1 METTGVPADRRRKK
15 NIRTAFLLLMGVLL
29 FFTFFSNTL
38 QSLTLPKVTTVKPQT
53 KSLEFTLEGS
63 GKLTPLRE
71 AKLLNAS
78 GWKVRQVLVK
88 EGERVTKGQTLIRYD
103 SQVAEAELKDE
114 VAALDKQKIAQQT
127 LQDQFIQ
134 TYAEGDELQI
144 RKARREIEAGKVDQ
158 VTQARKIAGLRE
170 RLTAEQQLK
179 APFDGIVTQLN
190 ALPGILSSGEPD
202 LVLSSSREGF
212 QFDFTADAGLLSS
225 LGITLG
231 EKLEVEVHSAEGPSA
246 RILPG
251 KIAEIKSAQARAG
264 SPAGEDN
271 SGAEDIAQKTVFI
284 VMNEGS
290 LQGGEQVQI
299 KLKKP
304 SLQEGV
310 VVPTKAIHQTGGR
323 SFVYTIEEQRG
334 ALGNTFVAREVQIR
348 SSITNGPDSMIQTD
362 NLYGDEMIILESS
375 EPLQDGNRVRLQ

>member
-290 LQGGEQVQI
+290 LQGV
-299 KLKKP
+299 
-304 SLQEGV
+304 S
-310 VVPTKAIHQTGGR
+310 R
-323 SFVYTIEEQRG
+323 F
-334 ALGNTFVAREVQIR
+334 
-348 SSITNGPDSMIQTD
+348 
-362 NLYGDEMIILESS
+362 
-375 EPLQDGNRVRLQ
+375 RLS

>member
-88 EGERVTKGQTLIRYD
+88 EGEQVTKGQTLIRYD

>member
-1 METTGVPADRRRKK
+1 MEITGVPADHRRKK
-15 NIRTAFLLLMGVLL
+15 NIKRAFLLLLGVLL

-38 QSLTLPKVTTVKPQT
+38 QSLTLPKVTTVTPQS

-63 GKLTPLRE
+63 GVLRPVNEVKLQ
-71 AKLLNAS
+71 NGS
-78 GWKVRQVLVK
+78 GWKPREVLVQ
-88 EGERVTKGQTLIRYD
+88 EGERVKKGQRLILYD
-103 SQVAEAELKDE
+103 SQSAEAGLQDE
-114 VAALDKQKIAQQT
+114 IALLDQQKTLQQN

-144 RKARREIEAGKVDQ
+144 RKARREIEAGKQDQ
-158 VTQARKIAGLRE
+158 ARQARKIAGMRE

-179 APFDGIVTQLN
+179 APFDGIVTRLN
-190 ALPGILSSGEPD
+190 ALPGIPSSGEPD

-212 QFDFTADAGLLSS
+212 QFDFTADAGLLTS
-225 LGITLG
+225 LGITLE

-251 KIAEIKSAQARAG
+251 KIAEIKSAEARAG
-264 SPAGEDN
+264 SPASEDT

-290 LQGGEQVQI
+290 LQGGEQVQFQM
-299 KLKKP
+299 KKP

-334 ALGNTFVAREVQIR
+334 ALGNMFVAREVQIR

>member
-1 METTGVPADRRRKK
+1 MEITGVPADRRRKK
-15 NIRTAFLLLMGVLL
+15 NIKIASLLLLGVLL

-38 QSLTLPKVTTVKPQT
+38 QSLTLPKVTTVTPQS

-63 GKLTPLRE
+63 GILRPVNEVKLQNE
-71 AKLLNAS
+71 S
-78 GWKVRQVLVK
+78 GWKPREVLVQ
-88 EGERVTKGQTLIRYD
+88 EGERVKKGQRLILYD
-103 SQVAEAELKDE
+103 SQSAEAGLQDE
-114 VAALDKQKIAQQT
+114 IALLDKQKIGQQT

-144 RKARREIEAGKVDQ
+144 RKARREIEAGKQDQ
-158 VTQARKIAGLRE
+158 ARQARKIADMRD

-179 APFDGIVTQLN
+179 APFDGIVTRLN

-251 KIAEIKSAQARAG
+251 QITEIKSAQARAG

-284 VMNEGS
+284 VMKES
-290 LQGGEQVQI
+290 LLQGGEQVQFQM
-299 KLKKP
+299 KKP

-323 SFVYTIEEQRG
+323 SFVYVVEEQRG

>member
-1 METTGVPADRRRKK
+1 MK
-15 NIRTAFLLLMGVLL
+15 
-29 FFTFFSNTL
+29 
-38 QSLTLPKVTTVKPQT
+38 
-53 KSLEFTLEGS
+53 
-63 GKLTPLRE
+63 
-71 AKLLNAS
+71 
-78 GWKVRQVLVK
+78 
-88 EGERVTKGQTLIRYD
+88 KGQRLILYD
-103 SQVAEAELKDE
+103 SQSAEAGLQDE
-114 VAALDKQKIAQQT
+114 IALLDKQKLGQQT

-144 RKARREIEAGKVDQ
+144 RKARREIEAGKQDQ
-158 VTQARKIAGLRE
+158 ARQARKIAEMRD

-179 APFDGIVTQLN
+179 APFDGIVTRLN

-246 RILPG
+246 RILAG
-251 KIAEIKSAQARAG
+251 KITEIKSAQARAG

-284 VMNEGS
+284 VMKEGS
-290 LQGGEQVQI
+290 LQGGEQVQFQM
-299 KLKKP
+299 KKP

-310 VVPTKAIHQTGGR
+310 VVPAKAIHQTGGR
-323 SFVYTIEEQRG
+323 SFVYVVEEQRG
-334 ALGNTFVAREVQIR
+334 GIR
-348 SSITNGPDSMIQTD
+348 
-362 NLYGDEMIILESS
+362 
-375 EPLQDGNRVRLQ
+375 

>member
-63 GKLTPLRE
+63 GKLTPVSE

-88 EGERVTKGQTLIRYD
+88 EGERVTKGQPLIRYD
-103 SQVAEAELKDE
+103 SQAAEAELKDE

-134 TYAEGDELQI
+134 IYAEGDELQI

-170 RLTAEQQLK
+170 RLTAQQQLA
-179 APFDGIVTQLN
+179 APFDGVVTQVN
-190 ALPGILSSGEPD
+190 AIAGMLSAGEAD
-202 LVLSSSREGF
+202 LVLSSSSKGYR
-212 QFDFTADAGLLSS
+212 FDFTADAELLAS
-225 LGITLG
+225 LGVTLG
-231 EKLEVEVHSAEGPSA
+231 EQLEVQVQPAEGKQA
-246 RILPG
+246 RSLQG
-251 KIAEIKSAQARAG
+251 KVAEIKDAQARTG
-264 SPAGEDN
+264 SA
-271 SGAEDIAQKTVFI
+271 SAEENGRVEQIAQKNVFI
-284 VMNEGS
+284 VLNEES
-290 LQGGEQVQI
+290 LKGGEQVQI

-304 SLQEGV
+304 SRQEGLLV
-310 VVPTKAIHQTGGR
+310 SNKVIRQLGER
-323 SFVYTIEEQRG
+323 SYIYKIEEQRG
-334 ALGNTFVAREVQIR
+334 ALGNTFIAREVTIR
-348 SSITNGPDSMIQTD
+348 SSTTNGIDSIIQTD
-362 NLYGDEMIILESS
+362 NLYEDELIILESS

>member
-1 METTGVPADRRRKK
+1 MEMTAIPADRRRKK
-15 NIRTAFLLLMGVLL
+15 NIKIASLLLLGVLL

-38 QSLTLPKVTTVKPQT
+38 QSLTLPKVTTVTPQS

-63 GKLTPLRE
+63 GMLRPVKEVKLQ
-71 AKLLNAS
+71 NDN
-78 GWKVRQVLVK
+78 GWKPREVLVQ
-88 EGERVTKGQTLIRYD
+88 EGERVKKGQRLILYD
-103 SQVAEAELKDE
+103 SQSAEAGLQEEIAL
-114 VAALDKQKIAQQT
+114 LDKQKLGQQT

-144 RKARREIEAGKVDQ
+144 RKARREIEAGKQDQ
-158 VTQARKIAGLRE
+158 ARQARKIAEMRD

-179 APFDGIVTQLN
+179 APFDGIVTRLN
-190 ALPGILSSGEPD
+190 ALPGILSPGEPD
-202 LVLSSSREGF
+202 VVLSSSREGF

-225 LGITLG
+225 LGITVG
-231 EKLEVEVHSAEGPSA
+231 EKLEVEVQSAEGPSA
-246 RILPG
+246 RILTG

-264 SPAGEDN
+264 SSAGEDT

-284 VMNEGS
+284 VMNDGS
-290 LQGGEQVQI
+290 LQGGEQVQFQ
-299 KLKKP
+299 LKKP